1 MGGNRQDGA
10 RLFTLVPS
18 DRMRGRGQKL
28 KCRKYYSNIRKSPLF
43 FFFPFF
49 STVRVVGHWHRLSRE
64 VVESTFLEVFKT

>member
-1 MGGNRQDGA
+1 MQEI
-10 RLFTLVPS
+10 LFKHKKKP
-18 DRMRGRGQKL
+18 
-28 KCRKYYSNIRKSPLF
+28 PF